1 MASELRVDKIVPTDG
16 VPTGGGGGIVQ
27 VQQIEHATSVQ
38 YTSGSYTSGVL
49 NNQGNATGNYSI
61 TITPK
66 FNTSKILVS
75 FNCHYD
81 LNQANQRIYITLFR
95 SIGGGTPAD
104 IIGSRGL
111 VEVWNPDSRTQA
123 SCMAQYLDSPSTTS
137 AVTYTVYARSDTAGG
152 DFYLGLY
159 NNKKWMHAMEVS
171 A

>member
-1 MASELRVDKIVPTDG
+1 MASELRVDKIVPVDG

-27 VQQIEHATSVQ
+27 VKQAEHTTSVK

-66 FNTSKILVS
+66 FNTSKILLS
-75 FNCHYD
+75 FTAMYD
-81 LNQANQRIYITLFR
+81 SYSGQRNYVTIYR
-95 SIGGGTPAD
+95 SIGGGTASN
-104 IIGSRGL
+104 IVGGRGL
-111 VEVWNPDSRTQA
+111 VEIWNNDHRIQA
-123 SCMAQYLDSPSTTS
+123 TTTAQYLDSPNTTS
-137 AVTYTVYARSDTAGG
+137 AITYTVYAQVSTG

-159 NNKKWMHAMEVS
+159 DNQKWMQAMEVS

>member
-1 MASELRVDKIVPTDG
+1 MASELRVDKIIPTSG

-27 VQQIEHATSVQ
+27 VKQIEHLERVEYQGTGGT
-38 YTSGSYTSGVL
+38 YTAGTLASG
-49 NNQGNATGNYSI
+49 ATGDYQI

-81 LNQANQRIYITLFR
+81 NNAANQRVYVTLFR
-95 SIGGGTPAD
+95 SIGGATATN

-111 VEVWNPDSRTQA
+111 IELWNPDQRIQA
-123 SCMAQYLDSPSTTS
+123 SCMTQYLDSPATTS
-137 AVTYTVYARSDTAGG
+137 AVTYTVYATVSSGS
-152 DFYLGLY
+152 FYLGLY